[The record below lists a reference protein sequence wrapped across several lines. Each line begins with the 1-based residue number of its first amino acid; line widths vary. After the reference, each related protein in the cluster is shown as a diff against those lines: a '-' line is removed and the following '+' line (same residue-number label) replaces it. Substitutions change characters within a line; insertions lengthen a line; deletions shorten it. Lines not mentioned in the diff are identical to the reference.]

1 MRDWPTPRSNY
12 AANERKKQNMS
23 NINAVKVR
31 LKISQFGNSREDKPM
46 TAEAVQKHNLGKKAV
61 KVTKNKLHPETLE
74 GVRKAAAEIRQQH
87 GRLTLHWDDGER
99 LLTLSAKPAYDATMA
114 GLRAEFEKEVNDFM
128 AAYPAA
134 VESART
140 NLHKETW
147 LATDY
152 PGAVLDYN
160 GRVIVDARGAEQ
172 VRESFQM
179 EIHVEPIPQ
188 GSHFLGTLTGAALEA
203 AQASMEARNR
213 QRIDE
218 AVADT
223 WRRLIEPLKHMADKL
238 ASPDAVFRD
247 TLVENVSDI
256 VALIPALNLT
266 GSSQLSSAA
275 AEVQTILA
283 GVSANALREN
293 PIVRKATAEA
303 AAAVLERF
311 GAMGQRKFAVAT
323 DAAAA

>member
-1 MRDWPTPRSNY
+1 MADIAQQLRC
-12 AANERKKQNMS
+12 ERKKEQNMS

-31 LKISQFGNSREDKPM
+31 LKFTAFGNSRTDDALTNE
-46 TAEAVQKHNLGKKAV
+46 TVENHNLGKGAGKW
-61 KVTKNKLHPETLE
+61 TKNKLAPETFKGIKKLR
-74 GVRKAAAEIRQQH
+74 GIIRQEYY
-87 GRLTLHWDDGER
+87 RMTLPWEEGER
-99 LLTLSAKPAYDATMA
+99 LLTLAVKPKFDQAMVDLQKADAEEI
-114 GLRAEFEKEVNDFM
+114 AEM
-128 AAYPAA
+128 IAAYPAA
-134 VESART
+134 VEASREMH
-140 NLHKETW
+140 NGTW
-147 LATDY
+147 KAEDY
-152 PGAVLDYN
+152 PSEADL
-160 GRVIVDARGAEQ
+160 AA
-172 VRESFQM
+172 SFSM
-179 EIHVEPIPQ
+179 EVQTEPIPR
-188 GSHFLGTLTGAALEA
+188 SDHFLGTLTGEALQA
-203 AQASMEARNR
+203 AQADMEARNER
-213 QRIDE
+213 RVQE

-238 ASPDAVFRD
+238 ASPEAVFRD

-311 GAMGQRKFAVAT
+311 GAMGNRKFAVA
-323 DAAAA
+323 DSAAA